1 MNAPVPS
8 APGPRV
14 VLKNNAVRDALIAV
28 ACAVL
33 ILGVLGY
40 AVLNVSKKPQGNML
54 SGKVVEKVF
63 TPLKEEIVEF
73 SGRKLKGVRESEGE
87 YVLKVRVDAE
97 EGRVFEVPVSQTT
110 YRLKD
115 VGDTLEFI
123 RPRSEQK

>member
-1 MNAPVPS
+1 MNAPGPS

-54 SGKVVEKVF
+54 SGRVVEKVF

-97 EGRVFEVPVSQTT
+97 EGRVFEVPVSQTA
-110 YRLKD
+110 YRMKN